1 MRRGE
6 VRRWFPHRLLSM
18 HAKVKHDAVVLFSR
32 RNVNRGHTT
41 TMIEVLTQICQRV
54 LQRSPIDSEDN
65 FFDLGGNDS
74 LADSVFAEIAQVCG
88 RELPSATICHA
99 PTIAS
104 LAALLEHP
112 TLPRFSPLV
121 QIKTGSETPPIL
133 IAPGLGGRAS
143 FSQLAKHIRI
153 GHPIYGI
160 QARGVDGMEE
170 PFERVEDMAEFYLGA
185 LNQLQLPGPYILVGY
200 SFGGLIA
207 LEMAQRL
214 SQRKQV
220 AQLILMGTYP
230 HPRYFPPGE
239 RLRFIA
245 KRARHRISFI
255 KQMPGK
261 ALSNFARALERRS
274 HIAEAIHRTLSPETS
289 RLSFAQSIL
298 RVEASDLVA
307 LAHYRPRFYPGKI
320 RFVTP
325 EADHYYPSDPT
336 PLWKGLAAELE
347 VETVPG
353 DHEGMVS
360 TYFESLATVLT
371 RYVKEAVDA
380 K

>member
-1 MRRGE
+1 ME
-6 VRRWFPHRLLSM
+6 QNTP
-18 HAKVKHDAVVLFSR
+18 
-32 RNVNRGHTT
+32 TT
-41 TMIEVLTQICQRV
+41 TVIEVLTQIWQRV
-54 LQRSPIDSEDN
+54 LQRSPINSGDN

-88 RELPSATICHA
+88 REFPSATICHA

-104 LAALLEHP
+104 LAVLLQQP
-112 TLPRFSPLV
+112 SLPRFSPFV
-121 QIKTGSETPPIL
+121 RIRSGRETPPIL

-143 FSQLAKHIRI
+143 FSQLAKHIHTR
-153 GHPIYGI
+153 HPIYGI

-170 PFERVEDMAEFYLGA
+170 PFERVEDMAEFYLYA
-185 LNQLQLPGPYILVGY
+185 LNQQQIYGPYILMGY
-200 SFGGLIA
+200 SFGGLLA

-214 SQRKQV
+214 SQGKQV
-220 AQLILMGTYP
+220 AQLILMGTYS
-230 HPRYFPPGE
+230 HPRYFPPGQ

-245 KRARHRISFI
+245 KRTRHRISFI
-255 KQMPGK
+255 KQKPGE
-261 ALSNFARALERRS
+261 AFSNFVRALERRS
-274 HIAEAIHRTLSPETS
+274 HMVEALHRTLSPETS
-289 RLSFAQSIL
+289 RLSFAQTIL

-307 LAHYRPRFYPGKI
+307 LARYRPRFYPGKI

-325 EADHYYPSDPT
+325 AADHYYPSDPT

-347 VETVPG
+347 VEIVPG
-353 DHEGMVS
+353 DHEGMVD
-360 TYFESLATVLT
+360 TYFESLAAVLT

>member
-1 MRRGE
+1 
-6 VRRWFPHRLLSM
+6 
-18 HAKVKHDAVVLFSR
+18 
-32 RNVNRGHTT
+32 
-41 TMIEVLTQICQRV
+41 MIEVLTQIWQRV
-54 LQRSPIDSEDN
+54 LQRSPINSGDN

-88 RELPSATICHA
+88 RELPSATIWHA

-104 LAALLEHP
+104 LVALLEQP
-112 TLPRFSPLV
+112 ALPRFSPFV
-121 QIKTGSETPPIL
+121 QLKTGSEKPPIL

-143 FSQLAKHIRI
+143 FSQLAKQIRT

-185 LNQLQLPGPYILVGY
+185 LNDLQLHGPYVLVGY
-200 SFGGLIA
+200 SFGGLLA

-214 SQRKQV
+214 SRRKQV
-220 AQLILMGTYP
+220 AQLILLGTYA

-245 KRARHRISFI
+245 QRTRRRISFM
-255 KQMPGK
+255 KQPRVAFSK
-261 ALSNFARALERRS
+261 FVLALARRS
-274 HIAEAIHRTLSPETS
+274 HIAEALHRTVSPETS
-289 RLSFAQSIL
+289 HLSFAQTIL

-307 LAHYRPRFYPGKI
+307 LARYRPRFYPGKI

-325 EADHYYPSDPT
+325 EDNPYYPNDPT
-336 PLWKGLAAELE
+336 RLWKGLAAEFE

-353 DHEGMVS
+353 SHEGMVS
-360 TYFESLATVLT
+360 TDFESLAAVLT
-371 RYVKEAVDA
+371 RYLKEAVDR